1 MDPNDDPEARIRDL
15 ERPLADRAHNSELGT
30 QSYSTPYPTD
40 PYTTQPYTNQ
50 QQYYPPP
57 PPPPGYPAPYSMA
70 PTVPHSSSKAGWAVF
85 AAVVV
90 MLVIAGAGALIYF
103 AMRPADGPS
112 SGNPTVAGGGGLLD
126 EPQIPQI
133 PSMPVLPS
141 GIPGLPTGLPGMPG
155 TSETLEAGPGESVN
169 VSGVQTV
176 TTVNC
181 DDGTV
186 NVSGVAN
193 VVTITGECAAVIA
206 SGVNNEITVDSSA
219 QISASGFDNTIIY
232 KSGSPE
238 IGFVT
243 DSNVIRQG

>member
-30 QSYSTPYPTD
+30 QSYSTPYPTE
-40 PYTTQPYTNQ
+40 PYTT

-57 PPPPGYPAPYSMA
+57 PPPPGYPTPYSMA
-70 PTVPHSSSKAGWAVF
+70 PAVSHSSSKAGWAVF

-90 MLVIAGAGALIYF
+90 MLLIAGAGALIYF
-103 AMRPADGPS
+103 AMRPADGPM

-126 EPQIPQI
+126 EPRIPQMPQI

-141 GIPGLPTGLPGMPG
+141 GIPGIPSGLPGMPG

-176 TTVNC
+176 ATVDC

-186 NVSGVAN
+186 NISGVAN
-193 VVTITGECAAVIA
+193 VVTITGECAVVIA

>member
-15 ERPLADRAHNSELGT
+15 ERPLADRAYNSELGT
-30 QSYSTPYPTD
+30 QAYSTPYPTE
-40 PYTTQPYTNQ
+40 PYTTP
-50 QQYYPPP
+50 QYYPPP
-57 PPPPGYPAPYSMA
+57 PPPPGYPTPYGMGPPAAAKKTGVLAFVAIVLLMA
-70 PTVPHSSSKAGWAVF
+70 A
-85 AAVVV
+85 
-90 MLVIAGAGALIYF
+90 AGAGVLIWY
-103 AMRPADGPS
+103 AMGRDADGPVA
-112 SGNPTVAGGGGLLD
+112 GNPTVAGGGGLLD
-126 EPQIPQI
+126 EPQIPQMPQI

-141 GIPGLPTGLPGMPG
+141 GIPTGLPGMPG
-155 TSETLEAGPGESVN
+155 TSETLEAGPGETVN

-176 TTVNC
+176 ATVTC

-193 VVTITGECAAVIA
+193 IVTITGECAAVIA

-243 DSNVIRQG
+243 DSNIIRQG

>member
-30 QSYSTPYPTD
+30 HSYSTPYPTE
-40 PYTTQPYTNQ
+40 PYTT

-57 PPPPGYPAPYSMA
+57 PPPPGYPTPYAMA
-70 PTVPHSSSKAGWAVF
+70 PTVSHSSSKAGLAVF

-90 MLVIAGAGALIYF
+90 MLLIAGAGALIYF
-103 AMRPADGPS
+103 AMRPADGPM

-126 EPQIPQI
+126 EPQLPQMPQI

-141 GIPGLPTGLPGMPG
+141 GIPGIPSGLPGMPG

-176 TTVNC
+176 AAVNC

-186 NVSGVAN
+186 NISGVAN
-193 VVTITGECAAVIA
+193 IVTITGECAAVIA